1 VIRNLCNGG
10 FGGKIWPVN
19 PKYSEIDGA
28 PCYPDVASLPR
39 APDLA
44 VIVTPARTVP
54 RLITELAERGTRAA
68 VVLSGG
74 VDRASGL
81 RQEMLDAAKPS
92 CFRIVG
98 PNCLGLFVPHIR
110 LNASFA
116 HLTPAP
122 GQLALLSQS
131 GAVASAILDW
141 TATQNIGFSHIVSMG
156 DMADVDVG
164 DLLDYLAGAREGRAI
179 LMYLETVSNPRKF
192 LSAARSAA
200 RSKPIVVVK
209 AGRNA
214 AAAQAAA
221 THTGA
226 LAGNDQVIDAAL
238 RRARPAA
245 RQ

>member
-1 VIRNLCNGG
+1 
-10 FGGKIWPVN
+10 
-19 PKYSEIDGA
+19 
-28 PCYPDVASLPR
+28 
-39 APDLA
+39 
-44 VIVTPARTVP
+44 
-54 RLITELAERGTRAA
+54 
-68 VVLSGG
+68 
-74 VDRASGL
+74 
-81 RQEMLDAAKPS
+81 
-92 CFRIVG
+92 
-98 PNCLGLFVPHIR
+98 
-110 LNASFA
+110 
-116 HLTPAP
+116 
-122 GQLALLSQS
+122 
-131 GAVASAILDW
+131 
-141 TATQNIGFSHIVSMG
+141 MG

-179 LMYLETVSNPRKF
+179 LMYLETVPNPRKF

-245 RQ
+245 RPACCASMIWRSCSMRPKR